1 MIVRVRKAGLLTTV
15 QDRGRWRFQALGVSV
30 AGPMDEYSHR
40 CANAVLGNE
49 DGAATLEVTLAGPEL
64 EFTDDRRVAVAGA
77 EFELSVGDRAV
88 PANTS
93 FRVSAGERLAFGR
106 RIRGARAYIAISGG
120 IETPPVLGSRA
131 THVPSAMGGV
141 DGRALKAGDE
151 LPLGPP
157 KGGHYMTGSGGPVKC
172 SDPAICSVR
181 LQPDHAQSPTTI
193 RVLPGPQRDRFAE
206 GALTALQSAAYR
218 IETDSNRMGYR
229 LSGPRLEHAGDAQV
243 TSDATPLGVLQV
255 PASGQPILLM
265 ADRQTTGGYAKIATV
280 ISADISLAAQLGPGD
295 EIRFAL
301 CSPRQA
307 LAALIAQEQS
317 LMAIAG
323 RA

>member
-15 QDRGRWRFQALGVSV
+15 QDRGRWGYQARGVSV
-30 AGPMDEYSHR
+30 AGAMDSYSHR
-40 CANAVLGNE
+40 LANVLAGNDE
-49 DGAATLEVTLAGPEL
+49 DAATLEVTVAGPEL
-64 EFTDDRRVAVAGA
+64 EFTDDRRVAVTGA
-77 EFELSVGDRAV
+77 EFEMSIGGRLVALNAPV
-88 PANTS
+88 
-93 FRVSAGERLAFGR
+93 RVSAGERLVFGR
-106 RIRGARAYIAISGG
+106 RVRGARAYIAIAGG

-131 THVPSAMGGV
+131 THVPSGMGGL

-157 KGGHYMTGSGGPVKC
+157 EGGPYR
-172 SDPAICSVR
+172 SGAIGGGSIGRVR
-181 LQPDHAQSPTTI
+181 LQADRMQGPTI
-193 RVLPGPQRDRFAE
+193 VRVLSGPQLDRFAAH
-206 GALTALQSAAYR
+206 ALDALQSAPYR

-229 LSGPRLEHAGDAQV
+229 LAGPRLEHAGDVQV

-255 PASGQPILLM
+255 PASCQPILLM

-295 EIRFAL
+295 EIRFVQ
-301 CSPRQA
+301 CSPRDA
-307 LAALIAQEQS
+307 LAALIAQEQG
-317 LMAIAG
+317 LMAMAG

>member
-15 QDRGRWRFQALGVSV
+15 QDRGRWGYQARGVSV
-30 AGPMDEYSHR
+30 AGPMDSYSHR
-40 CANAVLGNE
+40 LANAIAGNE
-49 DGAATLEVTLAGPEL
+49 EDAATLEVTLAGPDL
-64 EFTDDRRVAVAGA
+64 EFVDDRRVAVTGA
-77 EFELSVGDRAV
+77 EFEVSVGGRAV
-88 PANTS
+88 AANAPV
-93 FRVSAGERLAFGR
+93 RVTAGERLVFRR

-131 THVPSAMGGV
+131 THLPSAMGGL
-141 DGRALKAGDE
+141 DGRALKSGDE

-157 KGGHYMTGSGGPVKC
+157 KGGPYRSGSIGSASIGGGSTGR
-172 SDPAICSVR
+172 VR
-181 LQPDHAQSPTTI
+181 LQADRMQSPTI
-193 RVLPGPQRDRFAE
+193 VRILPGPQLDRFE
-206 GALTALQSAAYR
+206 MRALDALQSAPYR

-229 LSGPRLEHAGDAQV
+229 LAGPRLEHAGAAQV

-295 EIRFAL
+295 EIRFVQCA
-301 CSPRQA
+301 PGEA

>member
-30 AGPMDEYSHR
+30 AGPMDSYSHR
-40 CANAVLGNE
+40 CANAIAGNE
-49 DGAATLEVTLAGPEL
+49 EGAATLEVTLAGPEL
-64 EFTDDRRVAVAGA
+64 EFTDERHVAVTGA
-77 EFELSVGDRAV
+77 EFEMSVGDRAV
-88 PANTS
+88 PANAS

-120 IETPPVLGSRA
+120 IETPPVLGSRS
-131 THVPSAMGGV
+131 THVPSAMGGI

-157 KGGHYMTGSGGPVKC
+157 KGGHYVRSGSVRVRSG
-172 SDPAICSVR
+172 SVR
-181 LQPDHAQSPTTI
+181 LQADLIPAPTVV
-193 RVLPGPQRDRFAE
+193 RVLPGPQADRFSAE
-206 GALTALQSAAYR
+206 ALDALQSAPYR

-265 ADRQTTGGYAKIATV
+265 ADRPTTGGYAKIATV
-280 ISADISLAAQLGPGD
+280 ISADIRLAAQLGPGD

-301 CSPRQA
+301 CSPREA

-317 LMAIAG
+317 LMAVAG